1 MLAVSAVLLLKIF
14 KSERSTVMRYIL
26 EILKD
31 KKLLVISYIL
41 AGIGVALLNAFGARY
56 FQKVLD
62 NFGAHTLNTR
72 TIMIYGTVLAL
83 TYIISYLDEYPSRKL
98 SQGIYLDFKIKAMK
112 KISVMEYK
120 SYEGLGMGNLVQ
132 RIENGADAGK
142 QIVFDF
148 YFEVFRNL
156 VPTVI
161 FSLIFIANIDKSVM
175 IYILIGYVFVFIVTN
190 ILLKYLYKIK
200 ERILNNEEIFN
211 RYLIR
216 GFMELVV
223 FRIHKKFEKEIQNTE
238 QVAADIVKAK
248 TKVGMIHEAFFAIFA
263 LFIALIQVII
273 IYISWNNDTLS
284 IGSLVAILSLV
295 DKAYGP
301 IAIFNVLFVQYK
313 LDTSA
318 FSRYVDFLNMPE
330 DYRLNSGRLVRE
342 IKGGISLENIT
353 VSYEGK
359 KVLKDIF
366 LDIPKGTSV
375 AFVGES
381 GAGKSTVV
389 KEIMGL
395 LKPDS
400 GNIYIDQENLDHLNL
415 NSLYDHISYIPQE
428 PPIFDGTLREN
439 LIFDKVIPDEEII
452 KVIDKVELR
461 EFYEK
466 LPKGLDTEVGERGI
480 MLSGGER
487 QRIAIGRLYFLE
499 SKIIILDEAT
509 SAMDNV
515 TEEVVI
521 KKLMTFL
528 KNRTIITIAHRLN
541 TIKKADKVYVFK
553 DGTIAEEGT
562 FQELLSYDSY
572 FRQLWDVALE
582 V

>member
-1 MLAVSAVLLLKIF
+1 
-14 KSERSTVMRYIL
+14 MRYIL

-41 AGIGVALLNAFGARY
+41 AGIWVALLNAFGARY

-72 TIMIYGTVLAL
+72 TIMIYGAVLAL

-112 KISVMEYK
+112 KISIMEYK

-148 YFEVFRNL
+148 YFEVFRDL

-223 FRIHKKFEKEIQNTE
+223 FRIHKKFEKEIENTE
-238 QVAADIVKAK
+238 QVAADIVEAK

-273 IYISWNNDTLS
+273 IYISWKNDTLS

-342 IKGGISLENIT
+342 IKGDISLENIT

-359 KVLKDIF
+359 KVLKDIS
-366 LDIPKGTSV
+366 LDILKGTSV

-487 QRIAIGRLYFLE
+487 QRIAIGRLYFLQ

-521 KKLMTFL
+521 KNLMTFL

-541 TIKKADKVYVFK
+541 TIKKVDKVYVFK

-562 FQELLSYDSY
+562 FQDLLSYDSY
-572 FRQLWDVALE
+572 FRELWDVALE

>member
-1 MLAVSAVLLLKIF
+1 
-14 KSERSTVMRYIL
+14 MRYIL

-41 AGIGVALLNAFGARY
+41 AGIWVALLNAFGARY

-72 TIMIYGTVLAL
+72 TIMIYGAVLAL

-112 KISVMEYK
+112 KISIMEYK

-148 YFEVFRNL
+148 YFEVFRDL
-156 VPTVI
+156 VPTVL

-223 FRIHKKFEKEIQNTE
+223 FRIHKKFEKEIENTE
-238 QVAADIVKAK
+238 QVAADIVEAK

-273 IYISWNNDTLS
+273 IYISWKNDTLS

-342 IKGGISLENIT
+342 IKGDISLENIT

-359 KVLKDIF
+359 KVLKDIS
-366 LDIPKGTSV
+366 LDILKGTSV

-487 QRIAIGRLYFLE
+487 QRIAIGRLYFLQ

-521 KKLMTFL
+521 KNLMTFL

-541 TIKKADKVYVFK
+541 TIKKVDKVYVFK

-562 FQELLSYDSY
+562 FQDLLSYDSY
-572 FRQLWDVALE
+572 FRELWDVALE